1 MYGDRRVRR
10 PQKPFT
16 VEVKKVRKG
25 GFARILGAGP
35 QWNESDLAEQAP
47 KEQPAPPQAA
57 APRAALAPAR
67 RILEA
72 IEPVSESAPANE
84 ADAAPEISPGLAGE
98 TEIKPRRRG
107 RPPKIA
113 IVAKDAEPPAAPKPR
128 AVPAPRK
135 KSPAIIKKSPAIK
148 RRPEVELVPPI
159 TAPAVAALV
168 LAPAPAPAPIARV
181 AQANR
186 AEAASSLPR
195 GERWKRRLP
204 KVLW

>member
-1 MYGDRRVRR
+1 VRR

-35 QWNESDLAEQAP
+35 QWSESDLAEQAP

-57 APRAALAPAR
+57 APRAEPAPPR

-72 IEPVSESAPANE
+72 IEPVSESAPANK
-84 ADAAPEISPGLAGE
+84 ADAAPEMSPELAGE
-98 TEIKPRRRG
+98 TETKPRRRG
-107 RPPKIA
+107 RPPKIV
-113 IVAKDAEPPAAPKPR
+113 IVAKDEPPAAPKPR

-148 RRPEVELVPPI
+148 KRPEIELVPPI
-159 TAPAVAALV
+159 AAPAVSALV
-168 LAPAPAPAPIARV
+168 FAPAPAPEPIARV

-186 AEAASSLPR
+186 AKAASSLPR

>member
-25 GFARILGAGP
+25 GFARFLGAGP
-35 QWNESDLAEQAP
+35 QWSESDLAEDAP
-47 KEQPAPPQAA
+47 KEQPAPQAA
-57 APRAALAPAR
+57 PPRAEPPPPR

-72 IEPVSESAPANE
+72 IEPVSESAPAPEGSPEPGGEIE
-84 ADAAPEISPGLAGE
+84 A
-98 TEIKPRRRG
+98 KPRRRG
-107 RPPKIA
+107 RPPKVVAIA
-113 IVAKDAEPPAAPKPR
+113 ADEEIAVAPKVR
-128 AVPAPRK
+128 AARAPRK
-135 KSPAIIKKSPAIK
+135 KSHAIESSPEI
-148 RRPEVELVPPI
+148 ELVRPV
-159 TAPAVAALV
+159 VAA
-168 LAPAPAPAPIARV
+168 PPAPAPIFAPASSPEPSVRV